1 MLRLNRVGSELRR
14 LVASKENDSPSFFS
28 IAFEHLLFRFE
39 RLPMIT
45 VPGETASSPGSCPHY
60 NLIELKAK
68 IIVPKDPMKPP
79 SGSERPFPTQLIFR
93 CLIIKRSTTA
103 NFQVGERGYCI
114 QRSRRLPS

>member
-1 MLRLNRVGSELRR
+1 MLRLNGVGAELRR

-68 IIVPKDPMKPP
+68 IIVPKDLIKPA
-79 SGSERPFPTQLIFR
+79 ERYRTAFPKPELIFR
-93 CLIIKRSTTA
+93 CLIIKRSTRA
-103 NFQVGERGYCI
+103 NFQVGGRVNH
-114 QRSRRLPS
+114 